1 MSRPAEIGGGLA
13 AVAFLVAHLLGITD
27 AQTLTALG
35 TVVGFIPAVITWLV
49 VTFRKPAPPAV
60 KP

>member
-1 MSRPAEIGGGLA
+1 MSRPAEVGGGLA
-13 AVAFLVAHLLGITD
+13 AVAFLVAHLLGVTD

-35 TVVGFIPAVITWLV
+35 TVVGFIPAVITWVV
-49 VTFRKPAPPAV
+49 VTFRRTPPAV

>member
-1 MSRPAEIGGGLA
+1 MSRPAEVGGGLA
-13 AVAFLVAHLLGITD
+13 AAAFLVAHLLGVTD

-35 TVVGFIPAVITWLV
+35 TVVGFVPAVITWLV
-49 VTFRKPAPPAV
+49 VTFGHKPPAV